1 MSKNQRAKKF
11 KTIIFEHHVYV
22 YDIYALKTIEKQ
34 LINDYSCYVW
44 LAFESIRLN
53 ISAGKTIL
61 TKQTL
66 KEKLEEKKKKMKE
79 LHSTVFLPRTTTKDQ

>member
-1 MSKNQRAKKF
+1 LSKNQRAKKF

-44 LAFESIRLN
+44 LAFESI
-53 ISAGKTIL
+53 SAGKTIL
-61 TKQTL
+61 SK
-66 KEKLEEKKKKMKE
+66 
-79 LHSTVFLPRTTTKDQ
+79 R